1 MNRRED
7 GAHFRWGPRVNSK
20 KQSDSSRNTQI
31 ATKTNEDIGLM
42 QTKSSFCGVLNIW
55 RGMVRWNCDSPRTS
69 VEGFALYA
77 QSAGR

>member
-1 MNRRED
+1 MELISG
-7 GAHFRWGPRVNSK
+7 GAPWVNSK

-31 ATKTNEDIGLM
+31 AAKTNEDIVLM
-42 QTKSSFCGVLNIW
+42 QTKSPFWGLLNIW
-55 RGMVRWNCDSPRTS
+55 RGMVRWNCDRHRTS